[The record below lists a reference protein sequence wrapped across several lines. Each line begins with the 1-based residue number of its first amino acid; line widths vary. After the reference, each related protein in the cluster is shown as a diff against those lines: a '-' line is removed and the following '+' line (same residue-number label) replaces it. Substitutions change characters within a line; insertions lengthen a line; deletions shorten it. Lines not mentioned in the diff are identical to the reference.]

1 MHPDLGTAVA
11 LVTAATLLS
20 ATRSGATLDS
30 GTGTVSVSGR
40 ITILERAG
48 DRTIDLPDAVVWL
61 ESPTTQRRSAPPT
74 RAEIGMESK
83 RFIPRVRVVPLG
95 STVEFPNLDPFR
107 HNVFSNAGPSGFDLG
122 LYGRGERRGARF
134 ERPGVQPIFCNIHS
148 RMVAYVV
155 ALATPHFAQAAP
167 DGRFHLADVQPGR
180 YTLRSWHERG
190 GETAREVEVTASGLA
205 EVELTLD
212 ARGYRPVA
220 HKNKFGQAY
229 APGND
234 RY

>member
-1 MHPDLGTAVA
+1 MDLALGATVA
-11 LVTAATLLS
+11 IVTAATLVS
-20 ATRSGATLDS
+20 AARIDASLGV
-30 GTGTVSVSGR
+30 GTAAGSVSGR
-40 ITILERAG
+40 ITILERPG
-48 DRTIDLPDAVVWL
+48 DRTTDLPDAVVWL
-61 ESPTTQRRSAPPT
+61 EAPAAQRRLAPPT

-83 RFIPRVRVVPLG
+83 RFIPRIRVVPVG

-107 HNVFSNAGPSGFDLG
+107 HNVFSNVGPGGFDLG

-155 ALATPHFAQAAP
+155 AVATPHFAQATP
-167 DGRFHLADVQPGR
+167 DGRFQLADVQPGR

-190 GETAREVEVTASGLA
+190 GETTREIEVTSSGLA
-205 EVELTLD
+205 DVELTLD
-212 ARGYRPVA
+212 ARGYQPVP

>member
-1 MHPDLGTAVA
+1 MGLAPGRIVA
-11 LVTAATLLS
+11 LVTAATLAT
-20 ATRSGATLDS
+20 ATRLDTAA
-30 GTGTVSVSGR
+30 GFGRVTTEVSGR
-40 ITILERAG
+40 VTILERTG
-48 DRTIDLPDAVVWL
+48 DRTIDLPDAVIWL
-61 ESPTTQRRSAPPT
+61 EAPVSQRRSAPPT
-74 RAEIGMESK
+74 RTQIGMESK

-107 HNVFSNAGPSGFDLG
+107 HNVFSNVGPTGFDLG

-134 ERPGVQPIFCNIHS
+134 DRPGVQPIFCNIHS

-155 ALATPHFAQAAP
+155 AVATPHFAQAAP
-167 DGRFHLADVQPGR
+167 DGRFHLADVPPGR

-190 GETAREVEVTASGLA
+190 GETSREVDVTASGLA
-205 EVELTLD
+205 DVELTLD
-212 ARGYRPVA
+212 ARGYRPVP

-229 APGND
+229 APGSD

>member
-1 MHPDLGTAVA
+1 MHPIFGATVA
-11 LVTAATLLS
+11 LVTAATFVS
-20 ATRSGATLDS
+20 ATRLHATLDH
-30 GTGTVSVSGR
+30 GTGTGDGSGR

-48 DRTIDLPDAVVWL
+48 DRTTDLPDAVVWL
-61 ESPTTQRRSAPPT
+61 EAPAAQRRAAPPT

-107 HNVFSNAGPSGFDLG
+107 HNVFSNVGPSGFDLG

-155 ALATPHFAQAAP
+155 TVATPHFAQAAP
-167 DGRFHLADVQPGR
+167 DGRFHLTGVQPGR

-190 GETAREVEVTASGLA
+190 GETAREIEVTASGLA

-212 ARGYRPVA
+212 ARGYQPVP

>member
-1 MHPDLGTAVA
+1 MGLSPGVTVVLITATA
-11 LVTAATLLS
+11 WVTATRVPATGVTGSS
-20 ATRSGATLDS
+20 AAG
-30 GTGTVSVSGR
+30 VSGR
-40 ITILERAG
+40 ITILERTG

-61 ESPTTQRRSAPPT
+61 EAPASQRRSVPPT
-74 RAEIGMESK
+74 RTEIGMESK

-107 HNVFSNAGPSGFDLG
+107 HNVFSNIGPTGFDLG

-134 ERPGVQPIFCNIHS
+134 DRAGVQPIFCNIHS
-148 RMVAYVV
+148 RMVAYVIAV
-155 ALATPHFAQAAP
+155 ATPHFAQAAP
-167 DGRFHLADVQPGR
+167 DGRFQLSNVQPGR

-190 GETAREVEVTASGLA
+190 GETSREVDVTASGLA
-205 EVELTLD
+205 DVELTLD
-212 ARGYRPVA
+212 ARGYQPVP

-229 APGND
+229 APGSD